1 MILVLLYRIPD
12 IIMPCFKRGMNDTTT
27 KGRVQMTSTAVRTT
41 TTEITVSH
49 TVVHLDQSADAVIK
63 EFAKAKEDMK
73 VLEAKKK
80 AAEEKIRQLLGD
92 AKLGF
97 INGVKRVEIK
107 DRTLT
112 KVDRKILQAA
122 YPDAYEASLVSTEYT
137 VVDAE

>member
-1 MILVLLYRIPD
+1 
-12 IIMPCFKRGMNDTTT
+12 MNDTTT

-41 TTEITVSH
+41 TTEIVVSH

-97 INGVKRVEIK
+97 IDGVKRVEIK

-122 YPDAYEASLVSTEYT
+122 YPEAYEASLVSTEYT
-137 VVDAE
+137 IVDAE

>member
-1 MILVLLYRIPD
+1 
-12 IIMPCFKRGMNDTTT
+12 MNDTMT

-41 TTEITVSH
+41 TTEIKVSH

-63 EFAKAKEDMK
+63 EFAKAKEDIK

-137 VVDAE
+137 IVDAE